1 VQIVVL
7 AQAGEN
13 SVFEIEFG
21 HSLVIAENVAVA
33 RSRCFLR
40 TLKG

>member
-7 AQAGEN
+7 PKAGEDR
-13 SVFEIEFG
+13 VFEIESG

>member
-21 HSLVIAENVAVA
+21 H
-33 RSRCFLR
+33 RCS
-40 TLKG
+40 